1 MVYCGKPSGGCE
13 NCRKLHKKCDERHP
27 DCSRCVK
34 SGKKCAGYRNKSD
47 LMFRDETART
57 EEKVQQRNAP
67 WRDSISR
74 LTTNPA
80 SLISLLER
88 ISISTFNNY
97 ATLPRSLP
105 PPEEDIAICNF
116 YHSIAENLSDVDP
129 AHYLHQQLSHLYARS
144 NHDSFL
150 RLATQAISYAASTKL
165 IPRATLL
172 SRKRY
177 IQALGA
183 LRKAIQDSVQNADD
197 QTLYG
202 VLLLCGYET
211 MTGPTSLPSSWGAH
225 VDGAAALVKLRAN
238 SNLHSLLSRHLFC
251 FVRKSVVLSQMQIS
265 QPVDEIFFLGGHT
278 SLYEDPENQLILMAA
293 KIPDLQH
300 QHNHLLGER
309 QEVDIAWIQRLVC
322 RASALDFELSTWE
335 NSVPI
340 SWSYAVALNADN
352 PTSSKFAPR
361 VVHRYPDLYIA
372 RVWNFYRVS
381 RLILQSI
388 LLRAA
393 SRLLTS
399 TDIHSWGINSGEIER
414 RSVGLVDD
422 ICASVPYLLGHDLS
436 KMKLHSTHSRR
447 EQDHS
452 WLHANPAVKNNVN
465 SRAGKFSVIWPLH
478 VACSARSVPLTQ
490 KTWMRTQ
497 LRLLAEHG
505 EPQACA
511 VCEIESQTLL
521 GAAETF
527 RFDCV

>member
-1 MVYCGKPSGGCE
+1 
-13 NCRKLHKKCDERHP
+13 
-27 DCSRCVK
+27 
-34 SGKKCAGYRNKSD
+34 
-47 LMFRDETART
+47 
-57 EEKVQQRNAP
+57 
-67 WRDSISR
+67 
-74 LTTNPA
+74 
-80 SLISLLER
+80 
-88 ISISTFNNY
+88 
-97 ATLPRSLP
+97 
-105 PPEEDIAICNF
+105 
-116 YHSIAENLSDVDP
+116 
-129 AHYLHQQLSHLYARS
+129 
-144 NHDSFL
+144 
-150 RLATQAISYAASTKL
+150 
-165 IPRATLL
+165 
-172 SRKRY
+172 
-177 IQALGA
+177 
-183 LRKAIQDSVQNADD
+183 
-197 QTLYG
+197 
-202 VLLLCGYET
+202 
-211 MTGPTSLPSSWGAH
+211 
-225 VDGAAALVKLRAN
+225 
-238 SNLHSLLSRHLFC
+238 
-251 FVRKSVVLSQMQIS
+251 
-265 QPVDEIFFLGGHT
+265 
-278 SLYEDPENQLILMAA
+278 LYEDPENQLILMAA

-352 PTSSKFAPR
+352 PTSSKFVPR

-452 WLHANPAVKNNVN
+452 WLHASPVVKNNVN